1 MTDNKIQHRY
11 QTLLLYEQG
20 LMGPDQ
26 AAKSL
31 DVSERQF
38 FRILDRFRHSGRSI
52 DSLKYQSHLA
62 WNRTN
67 EETEEKV
74 LKMAELYPQA
84 LNSHLEYLLYDLEGI
99 AIPYWNI
106 RNILIRNDKYVPFR
120 EKRDRA
126 YKRFGASHF
135 GGLVY
140 LDTSDGYWLKGY
152 PLLHLILNTDDASRT
167 ILDGGFYQSDSTLNN
182 MLVIRGTIE
191 KYGIPALYY
200 TDCDSKFKVI
210 RHGKSRHHNYQK
222 EVLAGETVTEIRRA
236 LSEVGSGL
244 ITSIPFN
251 PQARGKIEKLF
262 RFIQD
267 CFLRH
272 HRATNLKELNQAF
285 RKWLAWYDGRK
296 HRGLGVAPRLTRER
310 LIKEGK
316 VAFRPVSKNLDL
328 VNIFTVQDF
337 RKPNKCNIFS
347 YQGKEY
353 QLPLDK
359 VVYPGKVELRIMP
372 DNRIRVFTKEKELI
386 AELKG

>member
-1 MTDNKIQHRY
+1 
-11 QTLLLYEQG
+11 
-20 LMGPDQ
+20 MGPDQ

-31 DVSERQF
+31 DISERQF
-38 FRILDRFRHSGRSI
+38 FRVLDKFRHSGRKI
-52 DSLKYQSHLA
+52 DSLKYQSHPA
-62 WNRTN
+62 WNRTPS
-67 EETEEKV
+67 EIEEKV
-74 LKMAELYPQA
+74 VKMAELYPQA
-84 LNSHLEYLLYDLEGI
+84 LNSHLEYLLYDLEGMEI
-99 AIPYWNI
+99 AYWNI
-106 RNILIRNDKYVPFR
+106 RNILIRNGKYVPFR
-120 EKRDRA
+120 EKKERA

-140 LDTSDGYWLKGY
+140 LDTSDGYWLRGY
-152 PLLHLILNTDDASRT
+152 PLLHLILNIDDASRT
-167 ILDGGFYQSDSTLNN
+167 ILEGGFYESDSTLNN
-182 MLVIRGTIE
+182 MLVIRRTIE

-210 RHGKSRHHNYQK
+210 RYGKSRYQTYQK
-222 EVLAGETVTEIRRA
+222 EVLLGETVTEIRRA

-267 CFLRH
+267 CFLKH
-272 HRATNLKELNQAF
+272 HRANNLKELNQAF
-285 RKWLAWYDGRK
+285 RKWVAWYDSRK
-296 HRGLGVAPRLTRER
+296 HRSLGVAPRLTREK

-316 VAFRPVSKNLDL
+316 VAFREVPKGLDL
-328 VNIFTVQDF
+328 ENIFTVQDF

-359 VVYPGKVELRIMP
+359 VIYPGKVELRIMP
-372 DNRIRVFTKEKELI
+372 DNRIRVFTKERELI